1 MTRTLIVDS
10 DTARERESLRNAKE
24 PAAEQKFIVFRTRAH
39 MPPTKE
45 KAAPPPRGRG
55 GRGRPPIQG
64 PAKRHLT
71 EEHKRFERYPSPNL
85 PKERGSSRGG
95 GVRPAVGRRPGPGT
109 MGAGSFRIRHTARLT
124 GGPDTTLAAGGRA
137 CSQPPSR
144 TVVGP

>member
-1 MTRTLIVDS
+1 MRERPSLDPMSEQSSIYSLYELSESDYYMTRTLTVDS

-64 PAKRHLT
+64 PAKRLLT
-71 EEHKRFERYPSPNL
+71 K
-85 PKERGSSRGG
+85 
-95 GVRPAVGRRPGPGT
+95 
-109 MGAGSFRIRHTARLT
+109 
-124 GGPDTTLAAGGRA
+124 
-137 CSQPPSR
+137 
-144 TVVGP
+144 